1 MRSKVLI
8 TVGDVEKDEHYSTI
22 KYSDVLQAYLLIF
35 HQHNSEAKKFHIV
48 RKATSKKLSEA
59 LSAAI
64 DWADEGNKIVR
75 FRRSE
80 DARNGQDY

>member
-8 TVGDVEKDEHYSTI
+8 RIGEPEERDHYSTI
-22 KYSDVLQAYLLIF
+22 KYNEILQAYLLIF
-35 HQHNSEAKKFHIV
+35 YQHSKKSEKFSIV

-64 DWADEGNKIVR
+64 DWADEGNEVVP
-75 FRRSE
+75 FRRSDE
-80 DARNGQDY
+80 ARNGQDH